1 MNKLL
6 KKFNLTADKTDLKS
20 LCISFALINFVFL
33 YNTLN
38 FLWGNHDVK
47 FVKDGLEL
55 SSGLFEG
62 RFTQFIPHVLLTN
75 GEILPILNNFLG
87 FFFLTIGLWILAK
100 YWDIKKTCLNYVLFI
115 TFFATIPYTLSWLYF
130 TFITLSC
137 LLWVFFAILG
147 LQLSAYIA
155 NSHHK
160 TILTFISALF
170 FYLPLGGYPPVINT
184 IAVCLMAK
192 ICFTYLFENKR
203 LCAII
208 KTYQYT
214 VYAVLIAAFAT
225 KLTLKIIE
233 PDNVYNLEMMPFAEI
248 PQKLISI
255 IKISVIQFGLSQ
267 PFMEIGY
274 KIIMLIMVLTAI
286 TGAILKANTITKRL
300 TTLALLILT
309 VLAAATTTFLVIPH
323 TEYVSRID
331 FYGIAF
337 VYNFTLALL
346 LKFKLPL
353 ARSLALIFMLILI
366 PFNLINDYRAQKIW
380 QQGQTAEFQILDNLM
395 ERIESHPNFDA
406 NQKYHFRQLG
416 DISMRPRYYK
426 QNFAYNEP
434 FLLALPYLA
443 MWQGARLVEFFS
455 PYEYIDQI
463 TPLSPSDITP
473 ELHQFMM
480 TTARPWPDKDSI
492 YVGNNVII
500 VIFSQNELDEFRKMI
515 EKLN

>member
-1 MNKLL
+1 MNKLI
-6 KKFNLTADKTDLKS
+6 KKFNLTADKIDLKA
-20 LCISFALINFVFL
+20 LCLSFLIINFVFL

-38 FLWGNHDVK
+38 FLWGNHDVE
-47 FVKDGLEL
+47 FVKDGLQL
-55 SSGLFEG
+55 TSGLFEG
-62 RFTQFIPHVLLTN
+62 RFTQFIPYVLLTN
-75 GEILPILNNFLG
+75 SEILPILNNILG
-87 FFFLTIGLWILAK
+87 FFFLTLGLWLLAK
-100 YWDIKKTCLNYVLFI
+100 YWSIPKSCLNYILFI
-115 TFFATIPYTLSWLYF
+115 TFFATLPYTLSWLYF
-130 TFITLSC
+130 TFITISC
-137 LLWVFFAILG
+137 LLWVLLAVLG
-147 LQLSAYIA
+147 LYLASYIEK
-155 NSHHK
+155 SQHK
-160 TILTFISALF
+160 IFLTFISTLC

-184 IAVCLMAK
+184 IAVCLLAK
-192 ICFTYLFENKR
+192 ICFVYLFENKR
-203 LCAII
+203 LSAII

-214 VYAVLIAAFAT
+214 VYALLIAAVAT

-233 PDNVYNLEMMPFAEI
+233 PENVYNLEMMSFSEI

-255 IKISVIQFGLSQ
+255 IKISAIQFILSQ
-267 PFMEIGY
+267 PFMEIGF
-274 KIIMLIMVLTAI
+274 KITTLIMVLTAI
-286 TGAILKANTITKRL
+286 IGAILKANTITKKL
-300 TTLALLILT
+300 ITLALIILT
-309 VLAAATTTFLVIPH
+309 ILAAATTTFLVIPH

-337 VYNFTLALL
+337 VYSFALALL

-353 ARSLALIFMLILI
+353 AQSLALIFMLILI

-395 ERIESHPNFDA
+395 ERIESHPNF
-406 NQKYHFRQLG
+406 NPKQKYHFRQLG
-416 DISMRPRYYK
+416 DISMRPHYYK

-443 MWQGARLVEFFS
+443 MWQGARLIEFFS
-455 PYEYIDQI
+455 PYDYIDQI

-480 TTARPWPDKDSI
+480 TTAHPWPDKDSI
-492 YVGNNVII
+492 YVKNNVII